1 MHYRCT
7 ADALRVQA
15 LTRLMGGHSGGRR
28 LPVAAEVA
36 AVEGSDMARVEAAN
50 AAEAAEAAIAAVA
63 TEAAGAAAPHARLRR
78 WWGDAASVAYH
89 TAPCWSVLLLFA
101 LVLCHQPPA
110 AIGHRF
116 LLSLH
121 PALYILL
128 GGAVASA
135 SPGARWHA
143 RGGRSSGSGSSD
155 SVPPSLPLAVAGA
168 VALLVVLLL
177 LESLA
182 CHPNYLAYFSPTA
195 GGSAAGHFHLLRA
208 LHGSNHT
215 PLPKPS
221 LESDRHPK
229 PKHAQ
234 ARVDAHAHVQ
244 AQALDPIPNPKSQR
258 EPKLALSPQPRPRPH
273 HCV

>member
-1 MHYRCT
+1 
-7 ADALRVQA
+7 
-15 LTRLMGGHSGGRR
+15 
-28 LPVAAEVA
+28 
-36 AVEGSDMARVEAAN
+36 MARAEAAN
-50 AAEAAEAAIAAVA
+50 AVVAAEAAA
-63 TEAAGAAAPHARLRR
+63 AAAPHARLRR

-101 LVLCHQPPA
+101 IVLCHQPPA

-128 GGAVASA
+128 GGTVASA
-135 SPGARWHA
+135 SPGARWRA

-155 SVPPSLPLAVAGA
+155 GVPSSLPLAVVGA

-182 CHPNYLAYFSPTA
+182 CHPNYLGYFSPTA

-208 LHGSNHT
+208 LHGSNHP

-221 LESDRHPK
+221 LESDHQHK
-229 PKHAQ
+229 PKHAPSPCSRPCPRPSANPRSNPEPRVRTRAQ
-234 ARVDAHAHVQ
+234 TRARAAT
-244 AQALDPIPNPKSQR
+244 
-258 EPKLALSPQPRPRPH
+258 LALAPTIVH
-273 HCV
+273 

>member
-1 MHYRCT
+1 MHYGCT

-15 LTRLMGGHSGGRR
+15 LTRLMGAHSGGRG
-28 LPVAAEVA
+28 LLKATEVA
-36 AVEGSDMARVEAAN
+36 AVEGPDMARAEAAN
-50 AAEAAEAAIAAVA
+50 AVVAAEASA
-63 TEAAGAAAPHARLRR
+63 AAAPHARLRR

-101 LVLCHQPPA
+101 IVLCHQPPA

-128 GGAVASA
+128 GGTVASA
-135 SPGARWHA
+135 SPGARWRA
-143 RGGRSSGSGSSD
+143 RGGKSSGSGSSD
-155 SVPPSLPLAVAGA
+155 GVPSSLPLAVVGA

-182 CHPNYLAYFSPTA
+182 CHPNYLGYFSPTA

-208 LHGSNHT
+208 LHGSNHP

-221 LESDRHPK
+221 LESDRQHK
-229 PKHAQ
+229 PKHAPSPCSRPCPRPSANPRSNPEPRVRTRAQ
-234 ARVDAHAHVQ
+234 TRARAAT
-244 AQALDPIPNPKSQR
+244 
-258 EPKLALSPQPRPRPH
+258 LALAPTIVH
-273 HCV
+273 

>member
-1 MHYRCT
+1 MHYGCT

-15 LTRLMGGHSGGRR
+15 LTRLMGAHSGGRG
-28 LPVAAEVA
+28 LLKATEVA
-36 AVEGSDMARVEAAN
+36 AVEGPDMARAEAAN
-50 AAEAAEAAIAAVA
+50 AVVAAEAAA
-63 TEAAGAAAPHARLRR
+63 AAAPHARLRR

-101 LVLCHQPPA
+101 IVLCHQPPA

-128 GGAVASA
+128 GGTVASA
-135 SPGARWHA
+135 SPGARWRA

-155 SVPPSLPLAVAGA
+155 GVPSSLPLAVVGA

-182 CHPNYLAYFSPTA
+182 CHPNYLGYFSPTA

-208 LHGSNHT
+208 LHGSNHP

-221 LESDRHPK
+221 LESDRQHK
-229 PKHAQ
+229 PKHAPSPCSRPCPRPSANPRSNPEPRVRTRAQ
-234 ARVDAHAHVQ
+234 TRARAAT
-244 AQALDPIPNPKSQR
+244 
-258 EPKLALSPQPRPRPH
+258 LALAPTIMH
-273 HCV
+273 